1 MAEDPIRTEDRKF
14 VPSGFFQKY
23 VTVIAL
29 LLPVYHIYRYKRCG
43 TTVNRHRFE
52 MGDDR

>member
-23 VTVIAL
+23 VIAL
-29 LLPVYHIYRYKRCG
+29 LLHHIYRYKRCG